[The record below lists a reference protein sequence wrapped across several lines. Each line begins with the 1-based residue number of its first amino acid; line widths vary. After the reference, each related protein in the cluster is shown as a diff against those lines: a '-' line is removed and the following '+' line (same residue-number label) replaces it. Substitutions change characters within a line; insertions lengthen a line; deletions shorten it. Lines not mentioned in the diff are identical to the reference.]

1 MIENIIISEQIE
13 VYALQIDEVTDD
25 VTISVQEIVEQY
37 SISIEEIGLQ
47 GIPGMSIYE
56 IAVKNGFIGTELQ
69 WLESQK
75 LIIFENLNELP

>member
-1 MIENIIISEQIE
+1 MNIVIEEIVLNPI
-13 VYALQIDEVTDD
+13 LQIDNVINEVNIEVSD
-25 VTISVQEIVEQY
+25 VA
-37 SISIEEIGLQ
+37 
-47 GIPGMSIYE
+47 IPGQKGDKGDVGETGMSIYE

>member
-1 MIENIIISEQIE
+1 MNIVIEEIVLNPI
-13 VYALQIDEVTDD
+13 LQIDNVINEVNIEVSD
-25 VTISVQEIVEQY
+25 VA
-37 SISIEEIGLQ
+37 
-47 GIPGMSIYE
+47 IPGQKGDVGDVGETGMSVYE